1 MSRPTRCFTPSRSR
15 SLTTTHTH
23 ARSYSHTFVQE
34 CVVLCVHF
42 PVLFWKV
49 FFCSDVKPTFPPRPN
64 FVDPPVR
71 NRVPGVDGHRD
82 VAILRARAIEGGAIL
97 LFCWISQFPSV
108 AGRKYGYHRKRPR
121 DTVRRRFCQ
130 RKTVQRARKFHSTKY
145 RTAKQRTS
153 IRSFTSASSYHS

>member
-15 SLTTTHTH
+15 SLTHT
-23 ARSYSHTFVQE
+23 RTLTLTRLCKSVSC
-34 CVVLCVHF
+34 CVC
-42 PVLFWKV
+42 
-49 FFCSDVKPTFPPRPN
+49 TFPFFFGKFFFAPTSNLLSLRGQVFGN
-64 FVDPPVR
+64 FRGFTGAEPCS
-71 NRVPGVDGHRD
+71 GADGHRD
-82 VAILRARAIEGGAIL
+82 VAIPRERAIEGGAIL
-97 LFCWISQFPSV
+97 PLCWISQFLCV

-121 DTVRRRFCQ
+121 DTVRRRFCR

>member
-15 SLTTTHTH
+15 SLTHT
-23 ARSYSHTFVQE
+23 RTLTLTRLCKSVSCCVCTFP
-34 CVVLCVHF
+34 F
-42 PVLFWKV
+42 FFGKF
-49 FFCSDVKPTFPPRPN
+49 FFCFDVKPTFPPRPN

-71 NRVPGVDGHRD
+71 NRVPGVDDHRD
-82 VAILRARAIEGGAIL
+82 VAIPRARAIEGGAIL
-97 LFCWISQFPSV
+97 LFCWISQFPCV

-121 DTVRRRFCQ
+121 DTVRRRFC
-130 RKTVQRARKFHSTKY
+130 RRITVQRARKFHSTKY